1 MTRSDVITKLKREG
15 YAATAGR
22 VRQALM
28 NCYLDPMPKKAA
40 RGAYDFQPEH
50 LRQLRWYLVHIRP
63 GPRPLFANRLPIRG
77 PNDRV
82 RRLERRKPHITARR
96 AENLARRRR
105 QRAAD
110 ATLGWLEGIMRA
122 EDIV

>member
-15 YAATAGR
+15 DAATAGR

-28 NCYLDPMPKKAA
+28 NCYLDPMPTKAA

-63 GPRPLFANRLPIRG
+63 GVPSR
-77 PNDRV
+77 
-82 RRLERRKPHITARR
+82 
-96 AENLARRRR
+96 NL
-105 QRAAD
+105 
-110 ATLGWLEGIMRA
+110 I
-122 EDIV
+122 